1 MSVDQLNAPAK
12 HTLDALSLG
21 TVLGALADALPPV
34 AALLGIL
41 WYCVLLY
48 DRFLGRGRRRDD

>member
-1 MSVDQLNAPAK
+1 MSVDQLNGPAK
-12 HTLDALSLG
+12 FTLDLISLG
-21 TVLGALADALPPV
+21 AVVGALAKALPPI

-48 DRFLGRGRRRDD
+48 DRFLGKGRKP